1 MLPALWSGVDEEYC
15 HRGEGVLGR
24 MVGSAGVGSGEGDGA
39 DGMGCG
45 VGRLCSQD
53 VSLQSSWLRGEGP
66 KGLFS
71 YPLGYPCGR
80 FGGECS
86 E

>member
-1 MLPALWSGVDEEYC
+1 MVPAFWSSVDEEYC

-39 DGMGCG
+39 DGVRLWG
-45 VGRLCSQD
+45 VGETLLSECLFAEQ
-53 VSLQSSWLRGEGP
+53 LAERG
-66 KGLFS
+66 
-71 YPLGYPCGR
+71 PLGYPCGR
-80 FGGECS
+80 FGGECL